1 MKFLITAGPTREAID
16 PVRYISNRSSGKMGY
31 AIAEAAI
38 AAGHEVTLI
47 SGPVCLTT
55 PRGAKV
61 INVIT
66 AAEMFAAVQKSLL
79 KSELLIMCAAVAD
92 YKPMNFSQQKIKKQ
106 KAPLSIAL
114 EPTPDILSSLKLPD
128 RKIIVVG
135 FAAETESLRTNAK
148 KKLRAKNCDVIVAN
162 DVSRAEVGME
172 SDDNK
177 VILFFQNGETRSLPR
192 AKKKALAPKLVTIFA
207 SLAEKS

>member
-31 AIAEAAI
+31 AIAAAAL
-38 AAGHEVTLI
+38 AAGHDVTLI
-47 SGPVCLTT
+47 SGPVCVEA
-55 PRGAKV
+55 PGGARL

-66 AAEMFAAVQKSLL
+66 AAEMLAAVQKSLS

-92 YKPMNFSQQKIKKQ
+92 YKPMNFSKQKIKKQ
-106 KAPLSIAL
+106 NAPLSIAL
-114 EPTPDILSSLKLPD
+114 EPTPDILSSLQLPE
-128 RKIIVVG
+128 RKIIVVA
-135 FAAETESLRTNAK
+135 FAAETESLRRNAQ

-162 DVSRAEVGME
+162 DVSRAGVGME

-177 VILFFQNGETRSLPR
+177 VILFFKNGETRDLPR
-192 AKKKALAPKLVTIFA
+192 AKKKALAPKLVKIFA
-207 SLAEKS
+207 ALAEKS